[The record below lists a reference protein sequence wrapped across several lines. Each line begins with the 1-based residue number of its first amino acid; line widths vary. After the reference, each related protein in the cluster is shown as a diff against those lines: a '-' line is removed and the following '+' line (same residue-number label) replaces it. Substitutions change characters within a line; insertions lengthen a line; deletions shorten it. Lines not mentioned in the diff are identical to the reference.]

1 MPFDWF
7 TILERFGFP
16 VAMAIW
22 LLFESRANRK
32 ALEQREARYQAE
44 SAKRVADAADAC
56 AKREADMTKRIRELE
71 ESRMKEL
78 RTANEQYLSAVQA
91 LVASL
96 QDFASQNNEL
106 HRSVRHLYNF
116 LRTNCAK
123 AAPPP
128 PGGDGSDAYYAPA
141 AAMPDLTPGGT
152 PAQQPTKRRS
162 SAEIRL
168 PEEGES
174 K

>member
-1 MPFDWF
+1 
-7 TILERFGFP
+7 
-16 VAMAIW
+16 MAIW
-22 LLFESRANRK
+22 LLIESKANRK
-32 ALEQREARYQAE
+32 ALEQREARYQVE
-44 SAKRVADAADAC
+44 SAKRVADAAEAC

-78 RTANEQYLSAVQA
+78 RTANEQYLTAMQA
-91 LVASL
+91 LVTSL
-96 QDFASQNNEL
+96 QDFAGQNNEL

-128 PGGDGSDAYYAPA
+128 PGGEGSDAYYAPA
-141 AAMPDLTPGGT
+141 AAIPDLTPGA
-152 PAQQPTKRRS
+152 AQQAQIPAKRRS
-162 SAEIRL
+162 SAEIRI
-168 PEEGES
+168 PDQGEA